1 MWSPGPAAASRAA
14 GVTAARPPRAARSG
28 RWSFVCDGPGPAGLR
43 GSPAPSLLAARRGRP
58 RRRRRPLGRR
68 TARGLLGRE
77 AGESRELRPP
87 GRPSPRGQAFGPGV
101 RGPPG
106 RGPVSVGAG
115 RRLPWR
121 LVVPSG
127 GRGWAVW
134 SPRAQAR
141 RGPRG
146 WGRTVARPLPPQQFL
161 LGPRRTACVS
171 GVRRGAVKLG
181 PSRRAW
187 DPDFP
192 VDCPLTPF

>member
-1 MWSPGPAAASRAA
+1 MVGEAWPRRRGGGAGRGVRGGGAAALWSPGPAAASRAA

-101 RGPPG
+101 R
-106 RGPVSVGAG
+106 V
-115 RRLPWR
+115 
-121 LVVPSG
+121 
-127 GRGWAVW
+127 
-134 SPRAQAR
+134 
-141 RGPRG
+141 
-146 WGRTVARPLPPQQFL
+146 
-161 LGPRRTACVS
+161 
-171 GVRRGAVKLG
+171 GVRRDAAL
-181 PSRRAW
+181 
-187 DPDFP
+187 
-192 VDCPLTPF
+192 